1 MKKIAL
7 FALMTCACIA
17 AAQISPFARTSYVQ
31 RGTLSERGRGELGIT
46 AMVSAKPGGEAA
58 LQLETS
64 NAVMAKILLDEN
76 GNPKLAEGGP
86 LFSECAVKKYV
97 LPAFRA
103 ILMARDSY
111 LEAELDAEGR
121 PVKLI
126 CDGFEIRF
134 GSYPKKAG
142 PFPIP
147 EFTAICGDEFSLVL
161 RTVSAKRADFA
172 GKAKERLKD

>member
-1 MKKIAL
+1 MKKIAF
-7 FALMTCACIA
+7 FALTICACTA

-46 AMVSAKPGGEAA
+46 AMVFAKPGGEAA

-76 GNPKLAEGGP
+76 GNPKLAKGGP
-86 LFSECAVKKYV
+86 LFSERTVKKYV

-103 ILMARDSY
+103 ILMERGSY
-111 LEAELDAEGR
+111 LKAELDAEGR
-121 PVKLI
+121 PVKLV

-134 GSYPKKAG
+134 GNYAMKAG

-147 EFTAICGDEFSLVL
+147 EFTAICADEFSLVL
-161 RTVSAKRADFA
+161 RTVSAKRTDFA
-172 GKAKERLKD
+172 GKAKDRSKD